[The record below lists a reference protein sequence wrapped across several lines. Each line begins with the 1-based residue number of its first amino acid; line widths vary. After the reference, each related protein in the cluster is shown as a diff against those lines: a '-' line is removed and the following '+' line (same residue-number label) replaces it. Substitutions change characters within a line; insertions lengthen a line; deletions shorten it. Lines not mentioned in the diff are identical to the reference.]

1 MARDGAR
8 QWRSD
13 DHRHVRNALLSR
25 AAMRRSLIPL
35 LFFAVSPAA
44 AQSVVTSTAPDS
56 VSVSAFRDPGRG
68 EGGEID
74 LDSLEGFALISE
86 QRTIDLP
93 AGESVLRFEGVA
105 EGMVAVSAIVT
116 GLPGGVVQKNRDAA
130 LLSPASL
137 LDGSLG
143 NRVHLRRTNRATGK
157 VTEEDAFIRSGP
169 DGAVVLRTAAGYE
182 ALRCSGLPETLTY
195 DGVPKGLTAKPTL
208 SVTTRSPNAQR
219 VTVTLTY
226 LSTGFD
232 WASNYVARVAGD
244 GKTLDLFAWL
254 TVANSNGESFAD
266 ANLSALAGTLNIEQD
281 FDELVEPPPQP
292 QLRLSCFPTGSGRY
306 GIPPPPPPPPPPPA
320 PMAGYDEIIV
330 TAQRREAKLMEAPM
344 AITVVDTAQLEDLGD
359 LKLYRVPMRVTVAA
373 NAQKQVALLV
383 KDKVPFRTVYRL
395 RTCPTCEPKN
405 ESTEIVLRMEN
416 KESGNLGIPLPSGQV
431 AVFEPALGEEL
442 LAGEG
447 AMRDHAVGET
457 VNLVIGESSQVLVT
471 ADNYYAPGKEGDDYR
486 LTVTNANRFAV
497 ALELGFEIDDLKRVD
512 SRLRK
517 LPRKDGLPTWIVTVP
532 ANSSRTLDYRVKD

>member
-1 MARDGAR
+1 MRR
-8 QWRSD
+8 PL
-13 DHRHVRNALLSR
+13 ALL
-25 AAMRRSLIPL
+25 L
-35 LFFAVSPAA
+35 LLSASPAA
-44 AQSVVTSTAPDS
+44 AGSVVTSTGPDS

-74 LDSLEGFALISE
+74 LDSLDGFALISE

-93 AGESVLRFEGVA
+93 AGESLLRFEGVA

-143 NRVHLRRTNRATGK
+143 NRVHLRRTDRATGK

-182 ALRCSGLPETLTY
+182 VLRCSGLPEMLSY

-208 SVTTRSPNAQR
+208 SVTTRSPAAQR

-266 ANLSALAGTLNIEQD
+266 ANLLALAGTLNIEQD

-292 QLRLSCFPTGSGRY
+292 QLRLSCFPTGSGRN
-306 GIPPPPPPPPPPPA
+306 GIQPPPPPPPPPPPA
-320 PMAGYDEIIV
+320 PMAGYDIVV
-330 TAQRREAKLMEAPM
+330 TAQRREERMMAAPA
-344 AITVVDTAQLEDLGD
+344 AITVVDTAKLEDLGD

-383 KDKVPFRTVYRL
+383 KDKVPFRTIHRL
-395 RTCPTCEPKN
+395 RTCPACGLDN
-405 ESTEIVLRMEN
+405 QSTEIVLRMEN
-416 KESGNLGIPLPSGQV
+416 KESGKLGIPLPSGQV

-471 ADNYYAPGKEGDDYR
+471 AGNFYAPGKEGDDYR
-486 LTVTNANRFAV
+486 LTVTNANPFAV
-497 ALELGFEIDDLKRVD
+497 ALELGFEVDDLKRVD

-532 ANSSRTLDYRVKD
+532 ANSSRSLAYRARD

>member
-1 MARDGAR
+1 
-8 QWRSD
+8 
-13 DHRHVRNALLSR
+13 
-25 AAMRRSLIPL
+25 MRRSLVLP
-35 LFFAVSPAA
+35 LFFAAAPAM
-44 AQSVVTSTAPDS
+44 AQGVVTSTAPDS
-56 VSVSAFRDPGRG
+56 LSVSAFRDPGRG
-68 EGGEID
+68 AGGEID
-74 LDSLEGFALISE
+74 LDSLNGFALISE

-143 NRVHLRRTNRATGK
+143 NRVHLRRTSRATGK

-208 SVTTRSPNAQR
+208 SVTTRSPAAQR

-232 WASNYVARVAGD
+232 WASNYVARVASD

-266 ANLSALAGTLNIEQD
+266 ANLSALAGTLHIEQD
-281 FDELVEPPPQP
+281 MDELVEPPPQP

-330 TAQRREAKLMEAPM
+330 TAQRREALMASPT
-344 AITVVDTAQLEDLGD
+344 AITVVSTAELEDLGD

-373 NAQKQVALLV
+373 NGQKQVALLV
-383 KDKVPFRTVYRL
+383 KDKVPFRTIYRL
-395 RTCPTCEPKN
+395 RLCPTCEPKS
-405 ESTEIVLRMEN
+405 EGTEIVLRMEN
-416 KESGNLGIPLPSGQV
+416 KESGKLGIPLPSGQV
-431 AVFEPALGEEL
+431 AVFESALGEEL

-457 VNLVIGESSQVLVT
+457 VNLVIGESSQVRVT

-486 LTVTNANRFAV
+486 LTVTNANPFAV

-517 LPRKDGLPTWIVTVP
+517 LPRKDGLPTWMVTVP
-532 ANSSRTLDYRVKD
+532 ANGSRTLDYRAKD

>member
-1 MARDGAR
+1 
-8 QWRSD
+8 
-13 DHRHVRNALLSR
+13 
-25 AAMRRSLIPL
+25 MRRSLLLLL
-35 LFFAVSPAA
+35 LFAASPAA
-44 AQSVVTSTAPDS
+44 AQSVVTSAAPDS
-56 VSVSAFRDPGRG
+56 VAVSAFRDPARNA
-68 EGGEID
+68 GGEID
-74 LDSLEGFALISE
+74 LDNLEGFALISE

-157 VTEEDAFIRSGP
+157 VTEEDAFIQSGP
-169 DGAVVLRTAAGYE
+169 DGAVVLRTSAGYE
-182 ALRCSGLPETLTY
+182 ALRCTGLPETLTY

-208 SVTTRSPNAQR
+208 SVTTRSPAAQR

-232 WASNYVARVAGD
+232 WASNYVARVAPD
-244 GKTLDLFAWL
+244 GKTLNLFAWL

-266 ANLSALAGTLNIEQD
+266 ANLSALAGTLNIESD
-281 FDELVEPPPQP
+281 FDDLVETPPAP
-292 QLRLSCFPTGSGRY
+292 QLNLSCFPTGSGRY
-306 GIPPPPPPPPPPPA
+306 GAPPPPLLSVAAPA
-320 PMAGYDEIIV
+320 PMAGYDEIVV
-330 TAQRREAKLMEAPM
+330 TAQRRRMQLQEVPL
-344 AITVVDTAQLEDLGD
+344 AISVVSTAELEDLGD

-383 KDKVPFRTVYRL
+383 KDKVPFQTIYRL
-395 RTCPTCEPKN
+395 RTCLDCEPKN

-416 KESGNLGIPLPSGQV
+416 KESGKLGVPLPSGQV
-431 AVFEPALGEEL
+431 AVFESTLGEEL

-471 ADNYYAPGKEGDDYR
+471 ADNYYAPGKKGGDYR
-486 LTVTNANRFAV
+486 LTVTNANPFA
-497 ALELGFEIDDLKRVD
+497 ASIELGFEVEDMKGLD

-532 ANSSRTLDYRVKD
+532 ANGSRTIEYRVKEDSD